1 MQPVFVIRKLEQDFR
16 PKEAKP
22 SVVNQQ
28 CVVIISHV
36 ICAMQI
42 MSVTQPD
49 TFSNALLNTNI
60 RQLVNISLKRTV
72 VAIFW
77 MKAVSKFLRNAKA
90 SLIA

>member
-1 MQPVFVIRKLEQDFR
+1 MLFGGIYAILVIRLALLCSQFFMSRKLEQDFR

-28 CVVIISHV
+28 
-36 ICAMQI
+36 
-42 MSVTQPD
+42 PD

-60 RQLVNISLKRTV
+60 GQLANISLKRSV
-72 VAIFW
+72 AAIFW
-77 MKAVSKFLRNAKA
+77 MKAVSKFWRNAKA